1 MRGVQM
7 VIIAVGGI
15 LLFWFFAPLLCKGI
29 FNIGTATG
37 ILISLFLLCYGIFFG
52 LYEQEN
58 ALIIVEWQENTLDMC
73 FPACP
78 CTYNDNDSVGRDISD
93 DPLSI
98 THSAAKYDSCCFR
111 MQCKRYKTKQNI
123 RGTY

>member
-37 ILISLFLLCYGIFFG
+37 ILISFIPVMLWNFFRA
-52 LYEQEN
+52 YEQESFEYWWN
-58 ALIIVEWQENTLDMC
+58 GRENTLDMC

-78 CTYNDNDSVGRDISD
+78 CTYNDHDSVGRD
-93 DPLSI
+93 
-98 THSAAKYDSCCFR
+98 F
-111 MQCKRYKTKQNI
+111 
-123 RGTY
+123 